1 MFALLLLTAGADPQ
15 PYTVRVH
22 TPIVYTVVNH
32 CPLVVP
38 TPPTYPGGPV
48 NYGTPPVYYRTYY
61 PSYVVPYG
69 GNVPTVFRS
78 SCPGG
83 VCPIR

>member
-1 MFALLLLTAGADPQ
+1 MFALLLLVAGADPQ

-38 TPPTYPGGPV
+38 TPAQYPTYPPNYGYVRPV
-48 NYGTPPVYYRTYY
+48 TLPAYGTPVYTLPMYYR
-61 PSYVVPYG
+61 SV
-69 GNVPTVFRS
+69 
-78 SCPGG
+78 CPGG
-83 VCPIR
+83 VCPR